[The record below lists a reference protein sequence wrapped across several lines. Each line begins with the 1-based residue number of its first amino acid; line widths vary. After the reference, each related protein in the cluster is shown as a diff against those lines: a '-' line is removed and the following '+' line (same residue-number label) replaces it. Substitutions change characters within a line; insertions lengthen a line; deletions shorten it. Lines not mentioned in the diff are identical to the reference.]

1 MVGDPP
7 VRQSPEIAIA
17 PLVESDL
24 PEVLGALESE
34 FGDTFDEV
42 WYRWKHV
49 SGPWGPSPAWVA
61 SDESGLI
68 GVRFFLPW
76 RFTVEDTSLKVL
88 RPCDTV
94 TVPRARGMG
103 VFSKLTRH
111 ATEAVRS
118 DTDLLFNTPNE
129 QSRPGY
135 LKMGFV
141 DWTSVSARVGLISPR
156 RAVLTEARA
165 PQAAWCREV
174 HTELSESFLGW
185 RYRDCPSL
193 QYGSWSLESGDGPN
207 GLVARVRP
215 WHGLRL
221 LVVSEIWGEP
231 ANVTVLLAA
240 VAHELGARL
249 VWVGGHHMTG
259 VPISISR
266 HDTLVTRFDFDQPPT
281 RTPHLSLGDVE
292 SII

>member
-7 VRQSPEIAIA
+7 VRRSSEIAIV

-24 PEVLGALESE
+24 PEVLGALASE
-34 FGDTFDEV
+34 FGSGFDEA

-61 SDESGLI
+61 RDEAGLI

-76 RFTVEDTSLKVL
+76 RFTVGDTSVKAL

-118 DTDLLFNTPNE
+118 DADLLFNTPNE

-141 DWTSVSARVGLISPR
+141 DWTSVSGRVGLISPR
-156 RAVLTEARA
+156 SAALTEARA
-165 PQAAWCREV
+165 PQAALCREI
-174 HTELSESFLGW
+174 HTELSESFLAW

-193 QYGSWSLESGDGPN
+193 RYMSWSLQSGDRPN
-207 GLVARVRP
+207 GLVARVRL

-221 LVVSEIWGEP
+221 MVVSEIWGEP
-231 ANVTVLLAA
+231 ADVAILLAA
-240 VAHELGARL
+240 AAHEMGTRV

-259 VPISISR
+259 VPVSISR
-266 HDTLVTRFDFDQPPT
+266 RDTLVTRFDLGDPPAGA
-281 RTPHLSLGDVE
+281 PHLSLGDVE